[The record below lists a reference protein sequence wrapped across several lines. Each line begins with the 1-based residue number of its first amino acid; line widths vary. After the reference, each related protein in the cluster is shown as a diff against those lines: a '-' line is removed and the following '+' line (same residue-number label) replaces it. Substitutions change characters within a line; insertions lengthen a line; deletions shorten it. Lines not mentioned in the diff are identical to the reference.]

1 MAVQKL
7 CRVELSATAAQV
19 YASTNQ
25 LTQITAA
32 TVSNK
37 TGSAITVSIYVLD
50 DGGSTADDNA
60 LIVEGLSIPA
70 NSVVG
75 IPELVGQA
83 LAANESIQA
92 LASVVSAATLFISG
106 NVPGSN

>member
-1 MAVQKL
+1 MAVKKL
-7 CRVELSATAAQV
+7 CRVELTTTAAQV

-32 TVSNK
+32 TATNK
-37 TGSAITVSIYVLD
+37 SGSAVEVTVYVLD
-50 DGGSTADDNA
+50 ASGSTADDNA
-60 LIVEGLSIPA
+60 LIVESLSIPA

-75 IPELVGQA
+75 IPELIGQA
-83 LAANESIQA
+83 LDKNEDIHASASANTAI
-92 LASVVSAATLFISG
+92 TLFISG